1 MRFRHCVVQ
10 VVHWIAFAT
19 HYIQSNAYN
28 KGYETLT
35 QQYNAPVAG
44 LHVIYHAKVGP
55 YYH

>member
-19 HYIQSNAYN
+19 HYIQSHVYS

-55 YYH
+55 